1 MNISNSWTVDEGGF
15 MNLGDGVGASN
26 ALGKKNQTKQSWG
39 LLESPEAEVSAL
51 IKFLYTLELGI

>member
-1 MNISNSWTVDEGGF
+1 